1 MDVFRDLP
9 RLTWRGIEVPVAA
22 RTVSFDQ
29 EIVRH
34 KYAYRDDELVES
46 LGRRNWRFEY
56 TVPFRQDITKGPYV
70 NLFIETYPKFLR
82 ACRDRAE
89 GELVDPVLGTFVV
102 RCEQVSTT
110 SDVNRRDGDDVQ
122 VVFVHSPAVEDV
134 DQLGAPLAGLD
145 LAVQEG
151 KTLNT
156 QIAPI
161 TDAQLKELRLGQYIG
176 VTTEVGLGLNALDQ
190 LAGFGAQLT
199 AYVDRVEATIAN
211 YENKLNKLVDTMDKL
226 DDIVTSPQNA
236 PIIRTTK
243 RLIDSLARLNPLS
256 SSGKRLVSFNVLQDV
271 TAGALAAD
279 LGMSVQD
286 LINTNPGLPLPLIPA
301 GTQVVYFR

>member
-1 MDVFRDLP
+1 M
-9 RLTWRGIEVPVAA
+9 
-22 RTVSFDQ
+22 
-29 EIVRH
+29 
-34 KYAYRDDELVES
+34 
-46 LGRRNWRFEY
+46 
-56 TVPFRQDITKGPYV
+56 
-70 NLFIETYPKFLR
+70 
-82 ACRDRAE
+82 
-89 GELVDPVLGTFVV
+89 
-102 RCEQVSTT
+102 
-110 SDVNRRDGDDVQ
+110 
-122 VVFVHSPAVEDV
+122 HSPAVEDV

-161 TDAQLKELRLGQYIG
+161 TDAQLKQLRLGQYVG

-199 AYVDRVEATIAN
+199 AYADRVEATIAN

-226 DDIVTSPQNA
+226 DDVVTSPQNA

-279 LGMSVQD
+279 LGISVQD
-286 LINTNPGLPLPLIPA
+286 LINTNPGLPLPLITA